1 MTERK
6 PFQFK
11 KFKEKEYE
19 PVHLPP
25 AWCGSICR
33 NAMNEICVEDCA
45 IKRDCSAFEQ
55 KPNLKLGGMPR
66 FPETKNMTREE
77 KFTSVTIY
85 LSKVVDH
92 LQGVDDER
100 TNYPPLRRQ
109 NLHSTGNR
117 YLPEDFKV
125 EDLLSGV
132 QERDTSP
139 ENRKER
145 QDSPSGSSEVVGQ
158 TSQAT

>member
-1 MTERK
+1 MTER
-6 PFQFK
+6 F
-11 KFKEKEYE
+11 
-19 PVHLPP
+19 HLPP
-25 AWCGSICR
+25 VWCSSICR
-33 NAMNEICVEDCA
+33 NTMNEKCVEHCA
-45 IKRDCSAFEQ
+45 IKRDCSGFEPT
-55 KPNLKLGGMPR
+55 PNLKLGDMPR
-66 FPETKNMTREE
+66 FPNTEGMTREE

-109 NLHSTGNR
+109 NLHSTGSR
-117 YLPEDFKV
+117 CLPKDFKI

-145 QDSPSGSSEVVGQ
+145 EDSPSGSSEVAGQ